1 MSLPQSFRVKLIS
14 GLSYIKKKV
23 PYINDVMF
31 APIKHTDKGAFYA
44 YLHAGS
50 IICNYKNFEK
60 LDDVTG
66 GKLLQ
71 LLLMKMNFHLA
82 LNHIQRGLRKFPTV
96 WQVACNLSLYNWLTP
111 FCEVN
116 KDLATLVGHIDPA
129 DLGLPRGLAAEE
141 YYAILLEK
149 SAEYDISDKNYDD
162 EDSEDKQ
169 KESKNNKRKL
179 NKDKQDNAQNAGND
193 KNNNE
198 ERSDD
203 NNVSN
208 NTNNNQSS
216 TNQSQQQ
223 ESGTGQGSA
232 DDQSQSSGIQSQSDN
247 DSSGT
252 ETSGG
257 NGTPNNS
264 RNQIANNQNNSNGN
278 SDSKSNDVKGQE
290 SENESNQSGN
300 LNISNAPSS
309 SLEDKIINVRAISKR
324 FNKNI
329 HKIFNSLNSVDPSQE
344 GYQVSEL
351 GKAKLLK
358 TLQSLGIGDKT
369 GEYAELIKAVGVKV
383 KIPNLTTVTTS
394 IKGSFMRRT
403 FAKPRKRTI
412 ESGGIFLPGRTYRG
426 CRVGVIIDSSGSMS
440 QEQLSWGLGV
450 INNRLA
456 KGEDVTLYIVDCELK
471 EKFSVRSFVKDLK
484 IPGRGGTDIVPAY
497 KKAIEDN
504 NDYIIIISDALVPQ
518 WPTECGVL
526 TVFCFTPSPGTGIA
540 EIKQTFASVPD
551 WMVKCVVSDEDLIDY
566 VLEG

>member
-1 MSLPQSFRVKLIS
+1 
-14 GLSYIKKKV
+14 
-23 PYINDVMF
+23 MF

-44 YLHAGS
+44 YLHAGA

-96 WQVACNLSLYNWLTP
+96 WQVACNLSLYNWLSP

-116 KDLATLVGHIDPA
+116 KDLAILVGHIDPA

-149 SAEYDISDKNYDD
+149 SGSEYDISDKNYDD
-162 EDSEDKQ
+162 EDSGDKQ
-169 KESKNNKRKL
+169 RESKSDKKKSNK
-179 NKDKQDNAQNAGND
+179 NKQDNAQDSGND
-193 KNNNE
+193 GTNE
-198 ERSDD
+198 KRSDN

-208 NTNNNQSS
+208 DTNNQNG
-216 TNQSQQQ
+216 TNQKQQQ
-223 ESGTGQGSA
+223 ESGTRQGST
-232 DDQSQSSGIQSQSDN
+232 DNQSQSSGIQSQSN
-247 DSSGT
+247 SDSSGT
-252 ETSGG
+252 GTSGG
-257 NGTPNNS
+257 NGTPSNS
-264 RNQIANNQNNSNGN
+264 INQIANNQSNSGGN
-278 SDSKSNDVKGQE
+278 SDSKSNDVKDQE

-300 LNISNAPSS
+300 LSISNAPSG

-329 HKIFNSLNSVDPSQE
+329 HKIFNSLNAVDPSQE
-344 GYQVSEL
+344 CCQVSEL

-456 KGEDVTLYIVDCELK
+456 KGEDVTLYIIDCELK

-484 IPGRGGTDIVPAY
+484 VPGRGGTDIVPAY

-504 NDYIIIISDALVPQ
+504 NDYIIIISDALVPR
-518 WPTECGVL
+518 WPDECGVL
-526 TVFCFTPSPGTGIA
+526 TVFCFTPSSGTGIA

-551 WMVKCVVSDEDLIDY
+551 WMVKCVVSDEDLVDY